1 MVIEEKASVTE
12 FWQHFFTTQQTQVP
26 TISSFWYAMI
36 LLGLVVLAWLTALYH
51 DRAAY
56 VRFFKGLQLV
66 QLVALYGWY
75 LLCRIPLDYSL
86 PLYHCRIA
94 MFGLVFLPDRWRFK
108 QYIGLMGFSGAIF
121 ALGYPVM
128 DPYSFPH
135 ITGISFLLGHFVLFT
150 NGLIYLLNYFK
161 KDNLSLTKIVVYTFV
176 LDLFLLGVN
185 QLTGGNY
192 GILREPPFID
202 PSNVWFNYLVV
213 SSVLSLALILTE
225 LGFRRFKR
233 TQ

>member
-1 MVIEEKASVTE
+1 M
-12 FWQHFFTTQQTQVP
+12 
-26 TISSFWYAMI
+26 
-36 LLGLVVLAWLTALYH
+36 
-51 DRAAY
+51 
-56 VRFFKGLQLV
+56 
-66 QLVALYGWY
+66 
-75 LLCRIPLDYSL
+75 
-86 PLYHCRIA
+86 
-94 MFGLVFLPDRWRFK
+94 
-108 QYIGLMGFSGAIF
+108 
-121 ALGYPVM
+121 
-128 DPYSFPH
+128 
-135 ITGISFLLGHFVLFT
+135 
-150 NGLIYLLNYFK
+150 IYLLNYFK